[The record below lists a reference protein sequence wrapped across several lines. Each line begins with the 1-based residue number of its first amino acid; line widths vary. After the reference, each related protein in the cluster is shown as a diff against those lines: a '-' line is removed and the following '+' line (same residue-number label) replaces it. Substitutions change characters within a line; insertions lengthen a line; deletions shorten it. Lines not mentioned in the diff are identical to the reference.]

1 MLIYQNT
8 RTFTSSSQQ
17 ENNTA
22 PRRRSH
28 TWMSILAGIAIATVT
43 TIGLPFASQAFAEP
57 SDTEI
62 QTAQT
67 QFDDAQRNFDV
78 MKTERDNSNAQLHK
92 TRQQA
97 EDVKNKAKK
106 ASEIADEATRAYIRM
121 LRDGSPVATLKLNDI
136 QNDTTGMLNDFGI
149 MGNDSAVTTNVR
161 IGDQITQF
169 RATSAALK
177 QQLTEV
183 ENAVNTFPTEARNQD
198 VANAEN
204 EVNLKRNHLE
214 FLKNQ
219 RQPKAANG
227 NPIIG
232 GWVKPHTGGVTDNFG
247 PRPEAPVPGVN
258 PIHRGTDFA
267 ASCGSPIV
275 AAGNG
280 TVVEAGLNGT
290 YGNWILVQHPDGS
303 STGYAHIEDGGYMVK
318 VGDQVGVGQQ
328 IARAG
333 TTGASTGCHLHFEVR
348 FNGVQSDPKPFL
360 ADRGTYF

>member
-1 MLIYQNT
+1 
-8 RTFTSSSQQ
+8 
-17 ENNTA
+17 
-22 PRRRSH
+22 
-28 TWMSILAGIAIATVT
+28 MSILAGIAIATVT

-219 RQPKAANG
+219 RQPKA
-227 NPIIG
+227 
-232 GWVKPHTGGVTDNFG
+232 D
-247 PRPEAPVPGVN
+247 
-258 PIHRGTDFA
+258 HRRLGETSHRWRDRQLRTT
-267 ASCGSPIV
+267 SGSPRSRSKSHPPRYRLRSIV
-275 AAGNG
+275 WVTHCCSG
-280 TVVEAGLNGT
+280 ER
-290 YGNWILVQHPDGS
+290 H
-303 STGYAHIEDGGYMVK
+303 
-318 VGDQVGVGQQ
+318 
-328 IARAG
+328 
-333 TTGASTGCHLHFEVR
+333 GC
-348 FNGVQSDPKPFL
+348 
-360 ADRGTYF
+360 RGWA